1 MGTHDIRGF
10 SLEVVR
16 HDNHQHN
23 DRIIIK
29 LYYLEEFVSPGKL
42 VIWKNWFTF

>member
-10 SLEVVR
+10 RLEVVR
-16 HDNHQHN
+16 HDNRQHN

-29 LYYLEEFVSPGKL
+29 LYYLEEFVIPSS
-42 VIWKNWFTF
+42 